1 MAAASADGA
10 AKLEGVYDF
19 IHAGGQFD
27 VHLRSGGRFFAPKF
41 QARAN
46 WTVTEAGEVTI
57 EWGKYGQYKLD
68 LVDPPK
74 RLFEGSLI
82 GKPESWRK
90 MSLKRPFTT
99 AEKMLMDSEWELEHP
114 GGKFNI
120 EFRADGFN
128 HFICNDFPAHA
139 HWRLDN
145 EDNPAPTVYIN
156 WCAPLASRLG
166 DGVGGATHSQR
177 PPGPTR
183 TPPRPALRNAR
194 TPSARPDRGTLTPR
208 ARAHDTSQGQV
219 RRV

>member
-10 AKLEGVYDF
+10 AKLEGVYAF

-74 RLFEGSLI
+74 RVFEGSLI

-156 WCAPLASRLG
+156 WCAPLPHTASAHQGQRARPHDPLC
-166 DGVGGATHSQR
+166 ATH
-177 PPGPTR
+177 
-183 TPPRPALRNAR
+183 ALPLPDPIAAR
-194 TPSARPDRGTLTPR
+194 
-208 ARAHDTSQGQV
+208 
-219 RRV
+219 